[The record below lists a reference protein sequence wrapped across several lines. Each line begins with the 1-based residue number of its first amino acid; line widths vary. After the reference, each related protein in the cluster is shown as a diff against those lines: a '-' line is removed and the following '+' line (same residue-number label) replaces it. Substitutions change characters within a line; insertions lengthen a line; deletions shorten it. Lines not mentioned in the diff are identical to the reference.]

1 MRPGALTMLCGHPR
15 PALDKGSFYSSPVG
29 IAIAKSGAAITC
41 KCGHADTFDAFM
53 ATPVYGLLPA
63 AVFQCPSCKVAIRR
77 VGGGK
82 LQEIAGY
89 L

>member
-1 MRPGALTMLCGHPR
+1 
-15 PALDKGSFYSSPVG
+15 
-29 IAIAKSGAAITC
+29 
-41 KCGHADTFDAFM
+41 M

>member
-1 MRPGALTMLCGHPR
+1 MIRGAV
-15 PALDKGSFYSSPVG
+15 LDKATFYSSPLGV
-29 IAIAKSGAAITC
+29 AINKAGAAITC

-53 ATPVYGLLPA
+53 ATPIYGLLPA
-63 AVFQCPSCKVAIRR
+63 SVFQCPSCKIAIQR

-82 LQEIAGY
+82 LREIAGF